1 MKKKA
6 IFTLV
11 TLLLISFLLTGCN
24 LIMGD
29 DDPCEIINRCAE
41 LEYTQTNLEVQTT
54 HNGTTLVNKF
64 SAVKGANNTMVT
76 YSTEEMATIEKD
88 QNGDYI
94 IPDDMIIKKTGSATV
109 KDGKIVEQNG
119 DAVSIPV
126 ASLEKI
132 SIEFTKEYFTD
143 IKTYTEGNSEVF
155 VAKVSAPILFTGNA
169 KFDGKNMTVQARYN
183 EKLEVVMMDYTSKDG
198 ATVKVIYT
206 FR

>member
-1 MKKKA
+1 MKKKV

-24 LIMGD
+24 LIMGE
-29 DDPCEIINRCAE
+29 DDPCGKINRCAE

-54 HNGTTLVNKF
+54 QNGTTLVNKF

-88 QNGDYI
+88 QNGDYVV
-94 IPDDMIIKKTGSATV
+94 PKDMIVKKSGSATV
-109 KDGKIVEQNG
+109 KDGKIIEQNG

-132 SIEFTKEYFTD
+132 SIEFSKDYFTD
-143 IKTYTEGNSEVF
+143 IKTYSEGNSEVF
-155 VAKVSAPILFTGNA
+155 VAKVSSPVLFTGNA
-169 KFDGKNMTVQARYN
+169 KFDGQNMTVQARYN
-183 EKLEVVMMDYTSKDG
+183 EKLEAVMIDYTSEDG
-198 ATVKVIYT
+198 ASVKVIYT